1 MDGLRSSPVAGF
13 LEHILCNR
21 KEGLEM
27 LGRLVS
33 SRGSVEGKE
42 GTEAGLWPVAFQLPH
57 CAALGS
63 TDLF

>member
-1 MDGLRSSPVAGF
+1 
-13 LEHILCNR
+13 
-21 KEGLEM
+21 M

-42 GTEAGLWPVAFQLPH
+42 GTEAGLWPVAFQPPH
-57 CAALGS
+57 CVALGS